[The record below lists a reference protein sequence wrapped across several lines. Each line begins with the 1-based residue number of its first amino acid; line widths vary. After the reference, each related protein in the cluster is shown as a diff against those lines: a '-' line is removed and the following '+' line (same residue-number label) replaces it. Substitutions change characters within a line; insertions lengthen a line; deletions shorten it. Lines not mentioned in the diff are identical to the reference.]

1 MTELLYE
8 DLSYKIRGCCFTV
21 YNTLG
26 FGHKEDIY
34 QKALELEL
42 AKQKVKYEA
51 QKSLTIYYDD
61 KKVGNYRPDLI
72 IDDKIIVEIKA
83 VEYIPKNFEQQLIY
97 YLKGTNF
104 KLGFLV
110 NFGSSKL
117 YIKRLIWS
125 TNYQRKSVINPL

>member
-1 MTELLYE
+1 MAELLYE
-8 DLSYKIRGCCFTV
+8 ELSYKIRGCCFTV

-51 QKSLTIYYDD
+51 QKSLAIYYDD
-61 KKVGNYRPDLI
+61 KKVGSYRPDLI

-125 TNYQRKSVINPL
+125 TNYQRKSAINPL

>member
-8 DLSYKIRGCCFTV
+8 ELSYKIRGCCFTV

-34 QKALELEL
+34 QKALEFEFI
-42 AKQKVKYEA
+42 KQKVSYES
-51 QKSLTIYYDD
+51 QKSLDIYYDN

-83 VEYIPKNFEQQLIY
+83 VEYIPQKYEQQLIY
-97 YLKGTNF
+97 YLKGINF
-104 KLGFLV
+104 KLGLLV
-110 NFGSSKL
+110 NFGSTTL

-125 TNYQRKSVINPL
+125 PNYQRKLANNL